1 MKKTSIG
8 VLAVFATAYFIMQSC
23 GPQENK
29 VETVPS
35 FFAGWTLPQDA
46 DTTCTVSPSSLKSW
60 FAGGN
65 ITENGVVA
73 PANSLMAPHNDNCD
87 FYRWSMQMFLW
98 ITSPADQAYGSVLES
113 PDFYTVSTLNA
124 STKTRT
130 LIKHE
135 PGVLLRAQAN
145 VQKNDTFNTE
155 EGQATDD
162 VLMDR
167 YGNMVYYISFVNDVY
182 ANYLDAVAAKQ
193 MSGAKFPTT
202 KAELDTIVD
211 YAKTQGKNVL
221 NTNTLAM
228 ELKTSWV
235 DATSLTN
242 TEQFVTIRAMVP
254 KYRKVND
261 SIMVIDGEKED
272 TLALIGMHIV
282 GSIDGHPEL
291 VWATFEHRYNSPNMN
306 YEYFNLQKQ
315 LVKQPADTNNGAWIL
330 NSNVSATPNVHH
342 MTMSSDTI
350 FTVMQYGF
358 TPSNTT
364 RTKPFGSG
372 VDVQP
377 NKEDATPA
385 ASNTEIISINNSVS
399 NQLIGNDVRKNYVF
413 VGATWTFGGAAPDGT
428 SFNPSNVTEGAAIG
442 ASQLANSTMET
453 YAQNGITFNKFGS
466 CFSCHSGNTPSVRP
480 GDLSHI
486 YTALLNGKSQ

>member
-1 MKKTSIG
+1 MKKTWIG
-8 VLAVFATAYFIMQSC
+8 VLAVFATAYVIMQSC
-23 GPQENK
+23 GPQEEK
-29 VETVPS
+29 VNTVPT
-35 FFAGWTLPQDA
+35 FFTGWTLPQDA
-46 DTTCTVSPSSLKSW
+46 DTTCTVSASTLKSW
-60 FAGGN
+60 FASGS
-65 ITENGVVA
+65 ITENGMVTA
-73 PANSLMAPHNDNCD
+73 ANSLTAPHNDNCD

-98 ITSPADQAYGSVLES
+98 ITSPANQTYNSVLES
-113 PDFYTVSTLNA
+113 PEFYTVSTLNA

-135 PGVLLRAQAN
+135 PGVLLRAQVN

-155 EGQATDD
+155 EDQATDD

-193 MSGAKFPTT
+193 MSGTKFPTT
-202 KAELDTIVD
+202 KAELDTIVNF
-211 YAKTQGKNVL
+211 ATSQGKMVMSP
-221 NTNTLAM
+221 NTLAM

-235 DATSLTN
+235 DATSLTS
-242 TEQFVTIRAMVP
+242 TEQFVTVRAIVP

-261 SIMVIDGEKED
+261 STMVLDGEKED

-291 VWATFEHRYNSPNMN
+291 VWATFEHRYNSPNMS
-306 YEYFNLQKQ
+306 YEYTNLQKQ
-315 LVKQPADTNNGAWIL
+315 LVKHPADTITGAWTL
-330 NSNVSATPNVHH
+330 NSNLASTPNVHH
-342 MTMSSDTI
+342 MTMRNDTI
-350 FTVMQYGF
+350 YTAMQYGF
-358 TPSNTT
+358 TPSNTA

-385 ASNTEIISINNSVS
+385 ASNTEIISINNSVF
-399 NQLIGNDVRKNYVF
+399 NKLIGNDVRKNYVF

-428 SFNPSNVTEGAAIG
+428 SFNPDSVTVGAAIG
-442 ASQLANSTMET
+442 ASQLANTTMET
-453 YAQNGITFNKFGS
+453 YVQNGITFNTFGS
-466 CFSCHSGNTPSVRP
+466 CFSCHSGSTPSIRP